1 MSTGQDTAIGNGTV
15 VTDRG
20 VQAEVLTADGVHLR
34 YIDQG
39 AGRPVVFVHGWL
51 SCAEHWRPV
60 AAPIAGMARAVTYD
74 QRGHGA
80 SDGTEHGWTVH
91 RLARDLD
98 ELLAALAISGAVL
111 VGHSMGCSVIWAYLE
126 LFGASRVD
134 GLVLVDQS
142 PALVIDPVWDK
153 ATIARAGAM
162 FRDEELRSLCRG
174 VADPQSREQVTRQTL
189 TGMVTPACPHAI
201 LDQVL
206 AWRLRVDGCYAAA
219 LLYNHAQQD
228 WRRQIAHITLPTLVV
243 AGRASIVPW
252 TGAQWIAD
260 SIPGAHLEIFE
271 AGEGG
276 SHFLALEN
284 PGKFHRLLADFIS

>member
-126 LFGASRVD
+126 LFGASRVT
-134 GLVLVDQS
+134 GSSSSISLRRWSSTRSGTRPPSLGPAPCFAMKSSAPCAAAWPIRNHTSRS
-142 PALVIDPVWDK
+142 PAKP
-153 ATIARAGAM
+153 
-162 FRDEELRSLCRG
+162 
-174 VADPQSREQVTRQTL
+174 
-189 TGMVTPACPHAI
+189 
-201 LDQVL
+201 
-206 AWRLRVDGCYAAA
+206 
-219 LLYNHAQQD
+219 
-228 WRRQIAHITLPTLVV
+228 
-243 AGRASIVPW
+243 
-252 TGAQWIAD
+252 
-260 SIPGAHLEIFE
+260 
-271 AGEGG
+271 
-276 SHFLALEN
+276 
-284 PGKFHRLLADFIS
+284 

>member
-1 MSTGQDTAIGNGTV
+1 MSTGRDTAIGNGTV

-34 YIDQG
+34 YINQG

-174 VADPQSREQVTRQTL
+174 VANPQSRVQVHPPNPNRDGHARLPLCHPRPGIGVAPSRRRLLCRRAAVQPRPAGLAPADRTHHIAHAGRRRPRQ
-189 TGMVTPACPHAI
+189 H
-201 LDQVL
+201 
-206 AWRLRVDGCYAAA
+206 RA
-219 LLYNHAQQD
+219 LD
-228 WRRQIAHITLPTLVV
+228 WRAVDR
-243 AGRASIVPW
+243 
-252 TGAQWIAD
+252 
-260 SIPGAHLEIFE
+260 
-271 AGEGG
+271 
-276 SHFLALEN
+276 
-284 PGKFHRLLADFIS
+284 

>member
-15 VTDRG
+15 VTDRS

-51 SCAEHWRPV
+51 SCAEHWHPV

-142 PALVIDPVWDK
+142 RRWSSTRSGTRPPSLGPAPCFAMKSPRPVPRRGRS
-153 ATIARAGAM
+153 AITRAGHPPNPD
-162 FRDEELRSLCRG
+162 RDGL
-174 VADPQSREQVTRQTL
+174 AP
-189 TGMVTPACPHAI
+189 CPHAI

-206 AWRLRVDGCYAAA
+206 AWRLRVNGCMPP
-219 LLYNHAQQD
+219 
-228 WRRQIAHITLPTLVV
+228 RCCTTTPSRTG
-243 AGRASIVPW
+243 AGRSHTSHCPRWSSPAAPASC
-252 TGAQWIAD
+252 
-260 SIPGAHLEIFE
+260 PGLARSGSLTRP
-271 AGEGG
+271 GG
-276 SHFLALEN
+276 T
-284 PGKFHRLLADFIS
+284 P